1 MWLQLQE
8 VAGHRN
14 VELRGVLAAIFQ
26 PAMVSSVQSTRDK
39 ALGVLHHGDRN
50 SEVPPS
56 GYQLMELYVVCGG
69 LHWLVDEVLTTL
81 SLGTPAL

>member
-26 PAMVSSVQSTRDK
+26 PALVSSVQSTRDK

-56 GYQLMELYVVCGG
+56 GYQRPLLINGTVRG
-69 LHWLVDEVLTTL
+69 LW
-81 SLGTPAL
+81 GAALAGR

>member
-1 MWLQLQE
+1 MWLQLRE

-14 VELRGVLAAIFQ
+14 VELRVVLADIFQ
-26 PAMVSSVQSTRDK
+26 PALVSSVQSTRDK

-56 GYQLMELYVVCGG
+56 GYQRPLLINATARGSCGG
-69 LHWLVDEVLTTL
+69 
-81 SLGTPAL
+81 ALAGR